1 MGKGTTTMTHTT
13 VARLFR
19 SGKCVIT
26 KDARLWCDDEG
37 INPFEYLERHL
48 RGDWGE
54 LDDATINNQEQ
65 FVTDGHGT
73 LRSIFPQV
81 GLQVVTEA
89 DWSTTRVIFHKDN
102 F

>member
-1 MGKGTTTMTHTT
+1 MMT

-19 SGKCVIT
+19 SGKCVIA
-26 KDARLWCDDEG
+26 KDARLWCDEQG
-37 INPFEYLERHL
+37 LNPFEYLERHL

-54 LDDATINNQEQ
+54 LVDEQ
-65 FVTDGHGT
+65 VDLQAEFIALGHGT
-73 LRSIFPQV
+73 LWSFFPQV